1 MPPGDEPLEPHF
13 LGLATGWPV
22 RPGALACS
30 GRDARTPLRG
40 LQVQAL
46 LPRNRERALTPRK
59 GGRRARLAAARGRQR
74 PAPRSGPRGCLS
86 PPQRGRGCVSQV
98 AGGPA
103 APALARLGAC
113 HAGAPPAAP
122 SPSCARARSLPR
134 RERASRSAG
143 WPCSAVPGGV
153 CTRVPC
159 APRAFS
165 CTLPMVLHTRPRH
178 ARAWPQAALGLSC
191 SVAEAGLPRRTP
203 SSWLLRLSGQL
214 RGALWTT

>member
-1 MPPGDEPLEPHF
+1 MSATWDEPLEPHF
-13 LGLATGWPV
+13 SGLATGWPV
-22 RPGALACS
+22 RPGMLAGS
-30 GRDARTPLRG
+30 GRDARTSLRG

-46 LPRNRERALTPRK
+46 LSRNRECALTPRK
-59 GGRRARLAAARGRQR
+59 GGRRARLAAARGRQH

-103 APALARLGAC
+103 APALARPGAC

-122 SPSCARARSLPR
+122 SPSCARARSALPGG
-134 RERASRSAG
+134 RAQRCPA
-143 WPCSAVPGGV
+143 GV

-159 APRAFS
+159 APRALS
-165 CTLPMVLHTRPRH
+165 CTLPMVLHTRPRY
-178 ARAWPQAALGLSC
+178 ARAWLQAALGLSC

-214 RGALWTT
+214 RDALWTT